1 MQKITAKKIV
11 INLCWVKSK
20 GGITVIINFIS
31 QYKSNTLYVLY
42 DNSDLDKYIKN
53 FDSKFIDTKRIYHL
67 FLNFFLDKQT
77 LEKINSYDYIIHFGN
92 FGFKT
97 TIKSYTLIQ
106 NILPLVKPLSSLRN
120 FALNLAYKYTF
131 KITDEII
138 VQQKHVADTI
148 PYQYKTKIIGS
159 FEIKK
164 IRQSENIG
172 LVTIYEEIKNKN
184 PKFQKEL
191 LREIASKFDE
201 KITVINLSTNNEIYK
216 NNFNVLEDLD
226 RNELMQVFKS
236 HSTYIHTSEFETVG
250 LPIYEALELGL
261 KVVVPN
267 LEYINPENENI
278 FKYEFGNYSSAIN
291 AIDESIKNLEKVYCD
306 VPIYYENWNLG

>member
-1 MQKITAKKIV
+1 MKKIV
-11 INLCWVKSK
+11 INLCGVKSK
-20 GGITVIINFIS
+20 GGITVINNYIS
-31 QYKSNTLYVLY
+31 QNKSNTLYVLY
-42 DNSDLDKYIKN
+42 DNPDLDKYIKN

-148 PYQYKTKIIGS
+148 PNQYKTKIIGS
-159 FEIKK
+159 FEIKNIK
-164 IRQSENIG
+164 QTENIG
-172 LVTIYEEIKNKN
+172 FVTIYEEIKNKN

-201 KITVINLSTNNEIYK
+201 KITVINLSTNNEIYE

-267 LEYINPENENI
+267 LEYINLKNENI

>member
-1 MQKITAKKIV
+1 MKKIV
-11 INLCWVKSK
+11 INLCGVKSK
-20 GGITVIINFIS
+20 GGITVINNFIS
-31 QYKSNTLYVLY
+31 QNKSNTLYVLY
-42 DNSDLDKYIKN
+42 DNLDLEQYIKN
-53 FDSKFIDTKRIYHL
+53 FDNKYIDTKRIYHL
-67 FLNFFLDKQT
+67 FLNFFLDRQT

-106 NILPLVKPLSSLRN
+106 NILPLAKPFSSLRN
-120 FALNLAYKYTF
+120 FALSFAYKYSF
-131 KITDEII
+131 IISDEII
-138 VQQKHVADTI
+138 VQQKHVADMVPI
-148 PYQYKTKIIGS
+148 QHKTKIIGS
-159 FEIKK
+159 IEIKNVK
-164 IRQSENIG
+164 QNENIG
-172 LVTIYEEIKNKN
+172 FVTIYEEIKNKN

-201 KITVINLSTNNEIYK
+201 KITVINLSKNNEIYES
-216 NNFNVLEDLD
+216 NFHVLEDLD

-236 HSTYIHTSEFETVG
+236 NSTYIHTSEFETVG

-267 LEYINPENENI
+267 LEYINLENENI

-291 AIDESIKNLEKVYCD
+291 AIDESIKNLEKVYCE

>member
-1 MQKITAKKIV
+1 MKKIV
-11 INLCWVKSK
+11 INLCGVKSK
-20 GGITVIINFIS
+20 GGVTVINNFIS
-31 QYKSNTLYVLY
+31 QNKSNTLYVLY

-53 FDSKFIDTKRIYHL
+53 FDNKFIDTKRIYHL

-148 PYQYKTKIIGS
+148 PNQYKTKIIGS
-159 FEIKK
+159 FEIKNIK
-164 IRQSENIG
+164 QSENIG
-172 LVTIYEEIKNKN
+172 FVTIYEEIKNKN

>member
-1 MQKITAKKIV
+1 MKKIV
-11 INLCWVKSK
+11 INLCGVKSK
-20 GGITVIINFIS
+20 GGITVINNFIS
-31 QYKSNTLYVLY
+31 QNKSNTLYVLY

-92 FGFKT
+92 IGFKT

-148 PYQYKTKIIGS
+148 PNQYKTKIIGS

-164 IRQSENIG
+164 IKQSENIG
-172 LVTIYEEIKNKN
+172 FVTIYEEIKNKN

-267 LEYINPENENI
+267 LEYINLENENI

>member
-1 MQKITAKKIV
+1 MKKIV
-11 INLCWVKSK
+11 INLCGVKSK
-20 GGITVIINFIS
+20 GGITVINNYIS
-31 QYKSNTLYVLY
+31 QNKSNTLYVLY

-53 FDSKFIDTKRIYHL
+53 FDNKFIDTKRIYHL
-67 FLNFFLDKQT
+67 FLNFFVDKQT

-148 PYQYKTKIIGS
+148 PNQYKTKLIGA

-164 IRQSENIG
+164 IKQSENIG
-172 LVTIYEEIKNKN
+172 FVTIYEEIKNKN

-201 KITVINLSTNNEIYK
+201 KITVINLSTNNEIYE
-216 NNFNVLEDLD
+216 NNFNVLENLD

-267 LEYINPENENI
+267 LEYVNLENENI

>member
-1 MQKITAKKIV
+1 MKKIV
-11 INLCWVKSK
+11 INLCGVKSK
-20 GGITVIINFIS
+20 GGITVINNYIS
-31 QYKSNTLYVLY
+31 QNKSNTLYVLY

-148 PYQYKTKIIGS
+148 PSQYKTKIIGS

-164 IRQSENIG
+164 IKQSENIG
-172 LVTIYEEIKNKN
+172 FVTIYEEIKNKN

-201 KITVINLSTNNEIYK
+201 KITVINLSTNNEIYE
-216 NNFNVLEDLD
+216 NNFNILEDLD

-267 LEYINPENENI
+267 LEYINLKNENI

>member
-1 MQKITAKKIV
+1 MKKIV
-11 INLCWVKSK
+11 INLCGVKSK
-20 GGITVIINFIS
+20 GGITVINNYIS
-31 QYKSNTLYVLY
+31 QNKSNTLYVLY

-53 FDSKFIDTKRIYHL
+53 FDNKFIDTKRIYQL

-148 PYQYKTKIIGS
+148 PNQYKTKIIGS

-172 LVTIYEEIKNKN
+172 FVTIYEEIKNKN

>member
-1 MQKITAKKIV
+1 MKKIV
-11 INLCWVKSK
+11 INLCGVKSK
-20 GGITVIINFIS
+20 GGITVINNYIS
-31 QYKSNTLYVLY
+31 QNKSNTLYVLY

-120 FALNLAYKYTF
+120 FTLNLAYKYTF

-148 PYQYKTKIIGS
+148 PNQYKTRIIGS
-159 FEIKK
+159 FEIKNIK
-164 IRQSENIG
+164 QTENIG
-172 LVTIYEEIKNKN
+172 FVTIYEEIKNKN
-184 PKFQKEL
+184 PKFHKEL

-201 KITVINLSTNNEIYK
+201 KITVINLSSNNEIYE

-267 LEYINPENENI
+267 LEYINLENENI

>member
-1 MQKITAKKIV
+1 MKKIV
-11 INLCWVKSK
+11 INLCGVKSK
-20 GGITVIINFIS
+20 GGITVINNFIS
-31 QYKSNTLYVLY
+31 QNKSNTLYVLY

-120 FALNLAYKYTF
+120 FTLNLAYKYTF

-148 PYQYKTKIIGS
+148 PNQYKTKIIGS

-164 IRQSENIG
+164 IKQSENIG
-172 LVTIYEEIKNKN
+172 FVTIYEEIKNKN

-267 LEYINPENENI
+267 LEYINLENENI

>member
-1 MQKITAKKIV
+1 MKKIV
-11 INLCWVKSK
+11 INLCGVKSK
-20 GGITVIINFIS
+20 GGITVINNFIS
-31 QYKSNTLYVLY
+31 QNKSNKLYVLY
-42 DNSDLDKYIKN
+42 DNSDLEQYIKN
-53 FDSKFIDTKRIYHL
+53 FDHKYITKKRIYHL
-67 FLNFFLDKQT
+67 FLNFFLDKHT
-77 LEKINSYDYIIHFGN
+77 IEKINSFDYIIHFGN

-97 TIKSYTLIQ
+97 DIKSYTLIQ
-106 NILPLVKPLSSLRN
+106 NILPLAKPFSSLRN
-120 FALNLAYKYTF
+120 FALSFAYKYSF
-131 KITDEII
+131 IISDEII
-138 VQQKHVADTI
+138 VQQKHVADMVPI
-148 PYQYKTKIIGS
+148 QHKTKIIGS
-159 FEIKK
+159 IEIKNVK
-164 IRQSENIG
+164 QNENIG
-172 LVTIYEEIKNKN
+172 FVTIYEEIKNKN

-267 LEYINPENENI
+267 LEYINLENENI

-291 AIDESIKNLEKVYCD
+291 AIDESIKNLEKVYCE

>member
-1 MQKITAKKIV
+1 MKKIV
-11 INLCWVKSK
+11 INLCGVKSK
-20 GGITVIINFIS
+20 GGITVINNYIS
-31 QYKSNTLYVLY
+31 QNKSNTLYVLY

-53 FDSKFIDTKRIYHL
+53 FDNKFIDTKRIYHL
-67 FLNFFLDKQT
+67 FLNFFVDKQT

-148 PYQYKTKIIGS
+148 PNQYKTKIIGS

-164 IRQSENIG
+164 IKQSENIG
-172 LVTIYEEIKNKN
+172 FVTIYEEIKNKN

-201 KITVINLSTNNEIYK
+201 KITVINLSTNNEIYE

-267 LEYINPENENI
+267 LEYINLENENI

>member
-1 MQKITAKKIV
+1 MKKIV
-11 INLCWVKSK
+11 INLCGVKSK
-20 GGITVIINFIS
+20 GGITVINNYIS
-31 QYKSNTLYVLY
+31 QNKSNTLYVLY

-131 KITDEII
+131 KITNEII

-148 PYQYKTKIIGS
+148 PNQYKTKIIGS

-164 IRQSENIG
+164 IKQSKNIG
-172 LVTIYEEIKNKN
+172 FVTIYEEIKNKN

-267 LEYINPENENI
+267 LEYINQENENI

>member
-1 MQKITAKKIV
+1 MKKIV
-11 INLCWVKSK
+11 INLCGVKSK
-20 GGITVIINFIS
+20 GGITVINNYIS
-31 QYKSNTLYVLY
+31 QNKSNTLYVLY

-53 FDSKFIDTKRIYHL
+53 FDSKFIDTRRIYHL
-67 FLNFFLDKQT
+67 FLNFFLDKQI

-148 PYQYKTKIIGS
+148 PNQYKTKIIGS

-164 IRQSENIG
+164 IKQSENIG
-172 LVTIYEEIKNKN
+172 FVTIYEEIKNKN

-201 KITVINLSTNNEIYK
+201 KITVINLSTNNEIYE

-267 LEYINPENENI
+267 LEYINLKNENI

>member
-1 MQKITAKKIV
+1 MKKIV
-11 INLCWVKSK
+11 INLCGVKSK
-20 GGITVIINFIS
+20 GGITVINNFIS
-31 QYKSNTLYVLY
+31 QNKSNTLYVLY

-120 FALNLAYKYTF
+120 FTLNLAYKYTF

-148 PYQYKTKIIGS
+148 PNQYKTKIIGS

-164 IRQSENIG
+164 IKQSENIG
-172 LVTIYEEIKNKN
+172 FVTIYEEIKNKN

-201 KITVINLSTNNEIYK
+201 KITVINLSSNNEIYE

-267 LEYINPENENI
+267 LEYINLENENI

-291 AIDESIKNLEKVYCD
+291 AIDESIKNLKKVYCD

>member
-1 MQKITAKKIV
+1 MKKIV
-11 INLCWVKSK
+11 INLCGVKSK
-20 GGITVIINFIS
+20 GGITVINNYIS
-31 QYKSNTLYVLY
+31 QNKSNTLYVLY

-148 PYQYKTKIIGS
+148 PSQYKTKIIGS

-164 IRQSENIG
+164 IKQSENIG
-172 LVTIYEEIKNKN
+172 FVTIYEEIKNKN

-201 KITVINLSTNNEIYK
+201 KITVINLSTNNEIYE

-267 LEYINPENENI
+267 LEYINLENENI

-291 AIDESIKNLEKVYCD
+291 AIDESIKNLEKVYFD

>member
-1 MQKITAKKIV
+1 MKKIV
-11 INLCWVKSK
+11 INLCGVKSK
-20 GGITVIINFIS
+20 GGITVINNYIS
-31 QYKSNTLYVLY
+31 QNKSNTLYVLY

-148 PYQYKTKIIGS
+148 PNQYKTKIIGS

-164 IRQSENIG
+164 IKQSENIG
-172 LVTIYEEIKNKN
+172 FVTIYEEIKNKN
-184 PKFQKEL
+184 PKFHKEL

>member
-1 MQKITAKKIV
+1 MKKIV
-11 INLCWVKSK
+11 INLCGVKSK
-20 GGITVIINFIS
+20 GGVTVINNYIS
-31 QYKSNTLYVLY
+31 QNKSNTLYVLY

-53 FDSKFIDTKRIYHL
+53 FDNKFIDTKRIYHL

-120 FALNLAYKYTF
+120 FALSLAYKYTF

-148 PYQYKTKIIGS
+148 PNQYKTKIIGS
-159 FEIKK
+159 FEIKR

-172 LVTIYEEIKNKN
+172 FVTIYEEIKNKN

-201 KITVINLSTNNEIYK
+201 KITVINLSTNNEIYE

>member
-1 MQKITAKKIV
+1 MKKIV
-11 INLCWVKSK
+11 INLCGVKSK
-20 GGITVIINFIS
+20 GGITVINNYIS
-31 QYKSNTLYVLY
+31 QNKSNTLYVLY

-148 PYQYKTKIIGS
+148 PNQYKTKIIGS

-172 LVTIYEEIKNKN
+172 FVTIYEEIKNKN

-236 HSTYIHTSEFETVG
+236 HTTYIHTSEFETVG

-267 LEYINPENENI
+267 LEYINLENENI

>member
-1 MQKITAKKIV
+1 MKKIV
-11 INLCWVKSK
+11 INLCGVKSK
-20 GGITVIINFIS
+20 GGITVINNYIS
-31 QYKSNTLYVLY
+31 QNKSNTLYVLY

-77 LEKINSYDYIIHFGN
+77 LKKINSYDYIIHFGN

-148 PYQYKTKIIGS
+148 PNQYKTKIIGS

-164 IRQSENIG
+164 IKQSENIG
-172 LVTIYEEIKNKN
+172 FVTIYEEIKNKN

-201 KITVINLSTNNEIYK
+201 KITVINLSTNNEIYE

-267 LEYINPENENI
+267 LEYINLENENI

>member
-1 MQKITAKKIV
+1 MKKIV
-11 INLCWVKSK
+11 INLCGVKSK
-20 GGITVIINFIS
+20 GGITVINNYIS
-31 QYKSNTLYVLY
+31 QNKSNTLYVLY

-53 FDSKFIDTKRIYHL
+53 FDNKFIDTKRIYHL

-120 FALNLAYKYTF
+120 FALNLAYKYSF

-148 PYQYKTKIIGS
+148 PNQYKTKIIGS

-164 IRQSENIG
+164 VKQSENIG
-172 LVTIYEEIKNKN
+172 FVTIYEEIKNKN

-201 KITVINLSTNNEIYK
+201 KITVINLSTDNEIYE

-226 RNELMQVFKS
+226 RNELMQVFRS

-267 LEYINPENENI
+267 LEYINLENENI

-291 AIDESIKNLEKVYCD
+291 IIDESIKNLERVYCD

>member
-1 MQKITAKKIV
+1 MKKIV
-11 INLCWVKSK
+11 INLCGVKSK
-20 GGITVIINFIS
+20 GGITVINNFIS
-31 QYKSNTLYVLY
+31 QNKSNTLYVLY
-42 DNSDLDKYIKN
+42 DNSDLDKYIKS

-148 PYQYKTKIIGS
+148 PNQYKTKIIGS

-172 LVTIYEEIKNKN
+172 FVTIYEEIKNKN

-216 NNFNVLEDLD
+216 NNFNVIEDLD

-267 LEYINPENENI
+267 LEYINLENENI

>member
-1 MQKITAKKIV
+1 MKKIV
-11 INLCWVKSK
+11 INLCGVKSK
-20 GGITVIINFIS
+20 GGITVINNYIS
-31 QYKSNTLYVLY
+31 QNKSNTLYVLY

-148 PYQYKTKIIGS
+148 PNQYKTKIIGS

-172 LVTIYEEIKNKN
+172 FVTIYEEIKNKN

-201 KITVINLSTNNEIYK
+201 KITVINLSTNNEIYE

>member
-1 MQKITAKKIV
+1 MKKIV
-11 INLCWVKSK
+11 INLCGVKSK
-20 GGITVIINFIS
+20 GGITVINNYIS
-31 QYKSNTLYVLY
+31 QNKSNTLYVLY

-148 PYQYKTKIIGS
+148 PNQYKTKIIGS

-164 IRQSENIG
+164 IKQSENIG
-172 LVTIYEEIKNKN
+172 FVTIYEEIKNKN

-201 KITVINLSTNNEIYK
+201 KITVINLSSNNEIYE

-267 LEYINPENENI
+267 LEYINLENENI

>member
-1 MQKITAKKIV
+1 MKKIV
-11 INLCWVKSK
+11 INLCGVKSK
-20 GGITVIINFIS
+20 GGITVINNYIS
-31 QYKSNTLYVLY
+31 QNKSNTLYVLY

-148 PYQYKTKIIGS
+148 PNQYKTKIIGS
-159 FEIKK
+159 FEIKNIK
-164 IRQSENIG
+164 QTKNIG
-172 LVTIYEEIKNKN
+172 FVTIYEEIKNKN

-201 KITVINLSTNNEIYK
+201 KITVINLSTNNEIYE

-267 LEYINPENENI
+267 LEYINLENENI

>member
-1 MQKITAKKIV
+1 MKKIV
-11 INLCWVKSK
+11 INLCGVKSK
-20 GGITVIINFIS
+20 GGVTVINNFIS
-31 QYKSNTLYVLY
+31 QNKSNTLYVLY

-148 PYQYKTKIIGS
+148 PNQYKTKIIGS

-164 IRQSENIG
+164 IKQSENIG
-172 LVTIYEEIKNKN
+172 FVTIYEEIKNKN

>member
-1 MQKITAKKIV
+1 MKKIV
-11 INLCWVKSK
+11 INLCGVKSK
-20 GGITVIINFIS
+20 GGITVINNYIS
-31 QYKSNTLYVLY
+31 QNKSNTLYVLY
-42 DNSDLDKYIKN
+42 DNSDLDEYIKN

-120 FALNLAYKYTF
+120 FTLNLAYKYTF

-148 PYQYKTKIIGS
+148 PNQYKTKIIGS
-159 FEIKK
+159 FEIKNIK
-164 IRQSENIG
+164 QTENIG
-172 LVTIYEEIKNKN
+172 FVTIYEEIKNKN

-201 KITVINLSTNNEIYK
+201 KITVINLSSNNEIYE

-267 LEYINPENENI
+267 LEYVNLENENI

-291 AIDESIKNLEKVYCD
+291 AIDESIKNLEKIYCD

>member
-1 MQKITAKKIV
+1 MKKIV
-11 INLCWVKSK
+11 INLCGVKSK
-20 GGITVIINFIS
+20 GGITVINNFIS
-31 QYKSNTLYVLY
+31 QNKSNTLYVLY

-53 FDSKFIDTKRIYHL
+53 FDNKFIDTKRIYHL

-131 KITDEII
+131 RITDEII

-148 PYQYKTKIIGS
+148 PNQYKTKIIGS
-159 FEIKK
+159 FEIKR

-172 LVTIYEEIKNKN
+172 FVTIYEEIKNKN

-267 LEYINPENENI
+267 LEYINLENENI

>member
-1 MQKITAKKIV
+1 MKKIV
-11 INLCWVKSK
+11 INLCGVKSK
-20 GGITVIINFIS
+20 GGVTVINNYIS
-31 QYKSNTLYVLY
+31 QNKSNTLYVLY

-148 PYQYKTKIIGS
+148 PNQYKTKIIGS
-159 FEIKK
+159 FEIKR

-172 LVTIYEEIKNKN
+172 FVTIYEEIKNKN

-267 LEYINPENENI
+267 LEYINLENENI

>member
-1 MQKITAKKIV
+1 MKKIV
-11 INLCWVKSK
+11 INLCGVKSK
-20 GGITVIINFIS
+20 GGITVINNYIS
-31 QYKSNTLYVLY
+31 QNKSNTLYVLY

-148 PYQYKTKIIGS
+148 PNQYKTKIIGS

-164 IRQSENIG
+164 IKQSENIG
-172 LVTIYEEIKNKN
+172 FVTIYEEIKNKN

-201 KITVINLSTNNEIYK
+201 KITVINLSTNNEIYE

-267 LEYINPENENI
+267 LEYINLENESI

>member
-1 MQKITAKKIV
+1 MKKIV
-11 INLCWVKSK
+11 INLCGVKSK
-20 GGITVIINFIS
+20 GGITVINNYIS
-31 QYKSNTLYVLY
+31 QNKSNTLYVLY

-148 PYQYKTKIIGS
+148 PNQYKTKIIGS

-172 LVTIYEEIKNKN
+172 FVTIYEEIKNKN

-267 LEYINPENENI
+267 LEYINLKNENI

>member
-1 MQKITAKKIV
+1 MKKIV
-11 INLCWVKSK
+11 INLCGVKSK
-20 GGITVIINFIS
+20 GGITVINNFIS
-31 QYKSNTLYVLY
+31 QNKSNTLYVLY

-120 FALNLAYKYTF
+120 FALNLAYNYTF

-148 PYQYKTKIIGS
+148 PNQYKTKIIGS

-164 IRQSENIG
+164 IKQSENIG
-172 LVTIYEEIKNKN
+172 FVTIYEEIKNKN

-201 KITVINLSTNNEIYK
+201 KITVINLSTNNEIYE

-267 LEYINPENENI
+267 LEYINLENENI

>member
-1 MQKITAKKIV
+1 MKKIV
-11 INLCWVKSK
+11 INLCGVKSK
-20 GGITVIINFIS
+20 GGVTVINNYIS
-31 QYKSNTLYVLY
+31 QNKSNTLYVLY

-148 PYQYKTKIIGS
+148 PNQYKTKIIGS

-164 IRQSENIG
+164 IKQSENIG
-172 LVTIYEEIKNKN
+172 FVTIYEEIKNKN

-267 LEYINPENENI
+267 LEYINLENENI

-291 AIDESIKNLEKVYCD
+291 AIDESIKNFEKVYCD